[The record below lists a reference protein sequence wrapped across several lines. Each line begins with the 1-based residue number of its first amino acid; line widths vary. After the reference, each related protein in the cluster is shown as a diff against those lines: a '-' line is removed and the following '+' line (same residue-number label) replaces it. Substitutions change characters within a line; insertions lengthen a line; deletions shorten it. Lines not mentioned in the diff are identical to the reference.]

1 MIEKKLLVYTDE
13 LLKLQ
18 KALARKNI
26 QVVYLKGI
34 IQYFALTKKWP
45 AKIPVDIDILIPS
58 GSFSKV
64 KQILKSLGYFLHR
77 PYQNP
82 AIRPQISFVKSH
94 VLGPI
99 VYDVHNQIFF
109 PTKYIFNVLPPKL
122 VKQITAEFISRA
134 TTISFQNQKFRILEP
149 EDMLLHQ
156 CLNFFFH
163 HSCRNK
169 HQVYD
174 ISLIIKLTK
183 INWEV
188 ILKRLQLW
196 NLKEFAYYPLLLTK
210 QISKAKVPTFVL
222 KQLRPKSLLAIFAP
236 LFINSRT
243 ISFPIKNMHVR
254 FRYNILL
261 RLLIADQPVLQK
273 IGIGCL
279 QLLLS
284 IFPARAK
291 PVE

>member
-1 MIEKKLLVYTDE
+1 MIEKKLLVYVDE
-13 LLKLQ
+13 LLRIQ
-18 KALARKNI
+18 KELIRNNI
-26 QVVYLKGI
+26 HAVYLKGVV
-34 IQYFALTKKWP
+34 QYYSLTGHWP
-45 AKIPVDIDILIPS
+45 GNNPVDIDILIPP
-58 GSFSKV
+58 GSFSQV
-64 KQILKSLGYFLHR
+64 RWVLKSLRFLMHQK
-77 PYQNP
+77 YKSP
-82 AIRPQISFVKSH
+82 ASRPQVSFVKKH
-94 VLGPI
+94 AFMTI
-99 VYDVHNQIFF
+99 VCDVHNQIFF

-122 VKQITAEFISRA
+122 VKQITAEFLGRA
-134 TTISFQNQKFRILEP
+134 KTISFQNQEFRILEP

-163 HSCRNK
+163 HSCRNT
-169 HQVYD
+169 HQIND
-174 ISLIIKLTK
+174 IALIVKRTN
-183 INWEV
+183 INWKV
-188 ILKRLQLW
+188 ILARLSLW

-210 QISKAKVPTFVL
+210 QVSKAKVPNFVL

-236 LFINSRT
+236 LFVNSRT

-261 RLLIADQPVLQK
+261 RFLISDQPTLQK

-291 PVE
+291 PTE

>member
-1 MIEKKLLVYTDE
+1 MTEKKLLLFVDE

-18 KALARKNI
+18 RALISKNI
-26 QVVYLKGI
+26 QSVYLKGI
-34 IQYFALTKKWP
+34 IQHFSLTRKWP
-45 AKIPVDIDILIPS
+45 SRIPVDIDILLPPN
-58 GSFSKV
+58 SFLQAGRV
-64 KQILKSLGYFLHR
+64 LKSLGFLMHQK
-77 PYQNP
+77 YKSP
-82 AIRPQISFVKSH
+82 ATRPQVSFVKTH
-94 VLGPI
+94 ALMPI
-99 VYDVHNQIFF
+99 VCDVHNQIFF
-109 PTKYIFNVLPPKL
+109 PTKYIFNVLPLKL
-122 VKQITAEFISRA
+122 VKQITTEFLSRA
-134 TTISFQNQKFRILEP
+134 KTVSFQNQEFRILEP

-163 HSCRNK
+163 HSCRNT
-169 HQVYD
+169 HQIND
-174 ISLIIKLTK
+174 IALIVKRTN
-183 INWEV
+183 INWKV
-188 ILKRLQLW
+188 ILARLSLW

-210 QISKAKVPTFVL
+210 QISKAKVPSFAL

-236 LFINSRT
+236 LFVNSRT

-261 RLLIADQPVLQK
+261 RFLISDQPTLQK

-291 PVE
+291 PTE